1 MIRAKIVSF
10 TARGAALG
18 ARAAQALPGVL
29 CERYARKT
37 DPSLRGTRLTRFAQ
51 QAMMD
56 CDLIV
61 FIGATGIAVR
71 AVAPYLMGKAYD
83 PAVLV
88 LDEGG
93 RFVISLLSGHLGGA
107 NALAQKLAD
116 GLGAQAV
123 VTTATDVRQV
133 FAADN
138 WAKANRCIVHDPE
151 QIKYVS
157 GALLADAR
165 IGLSCEFPVDGLLP
179 AGMTLG
185 DAPQTGIAI
194 GFDTTAQPFAQTLHL
209 VPRIVHLG
217 LGCRR
222 GASAAQ
228 VEGAVRAALEAAGIP
243 LCAVKQAASI
253 ALKADEAGIHL
264 FCKRY
269 QIPFVTYSAETLAG
283 AVGAFTPSDFVTRI
297 TGVDCVCERAAVVS
311 ADGGKLRLH
320 KTVRDDVTVAL
331 AIEDWRVC
339 FESEHGWN

>member
-10 TARGAALG
+10 TAKGAALG
-18 ARAAQALPGVL
+18 ARAAQTLPDV
-29 CERYARKT
+29 CWERYARKT
-37 DPSLRGTRLTRFAQ
+37 DPSLHGTRLARFAQ

-61 FIGATGIAVR
+61 FIGAAGIAVR

-107 NALAQKLAD
+107 NALARRLAD
-116 GLGAQAV
+116 ALGAQAV
-123 VTTATDVRQV
+123 ITTATDGRQV

-138 WAKANRCIVHDPE
+138 WAKANGCIVHDPE
-151 QIKYVS
+151 QIKAVS
-157 GALLADAR
+157 GALLADER
-165 IGLSCEFPVDGLLP
+165 IGLAADFPVDGLLP
-179 AGMTLG
+179 AGMTQSG
-185 DAPQTGIAI
+185 TPQAGIAI
-194 GFDTTAQPFAQTLHL
+194 GFDTACQPFPHTLHL

-222 GASAAQ
+222 GVSANKI
-228 VEGAVRAALEAAGIP
+228 EGAVRAALESAGVP

-253 ALKADEAGIHL
+253 SLKAEEAGIHL
-264 FCKRY
+264 FCEKYR
-269 QIPFVTYSAETLAG
+269 IPFVTYPAETLAG
-283 AVGAFTPSDFVTRI
+283 AAGTFTPSDFVTRI
-297 TGVDCVCERAAVVS
+297 AGVDCVCERAAVVS
-311 ADGGKLRLH
+311 AGGGPLRLH
-320 KTVRDDVTVAL
+320 KTARDGVTAAL

-339 FESEHGWN
+339 FESEHGWD